1 MAINQASSGINF
13 ASLEG
18 DLESVS
24 AQPDKIIET
33 KAKDNGRKKGNFL
46 FMGLREGSLLW
57 SDAKKAR
64 LRELLGIKVE
74 DGGKLFSAVVHYA
87 KPNFAE
93 VVHAHVR
100 FLVVLLKYS
109 LVLVG
114 EKPVD
119 AQGLVQGG
127 MRFLEVTH
135 GK

>member
-1 MAINQASSGINF
+1 
-13 ASLEG
+13 
-18 DLESVS
+18 
-24 AQPDKIIET
+24 
-33 KAKDNGRKKGNFL
+33 
-46 FMGLREGSLLW
+46 MG
-57 SDAKKAR
+57 DAKKAR
-64 LRELLGIKVE
+64 LRELLGIKLKM
-74 DGGKLFSAVVHYA
+74 GKLFSAVVHYA

-100 FLVVLLKYS
+100 FLVVILEDS